1 MSALLNP
8 RVIEQEIARI
18 REKESNP
25 YSSGTKTNLFTLV
38 VFRQQGAIPPG
49 EPDPVEAALQYM
61 LGKRPARIIT
71 ITRTRAPRTEVW
83 VSGRCFPDKRNR
95 GVCFEEVHIESGDDG
110 VGLDPGAWAPLLIRG
125 LPVFAWIPDGLG
137 ADERTWE
144 GALLKAAG
152 LIDKLLV
159 DSARLSSGH
168 SERNGIGV
176 RDGFGIGVRDG
187 FGELSAVR
195 ELRER
200 TSGAF
205 LLSDFSW
212 RRSRVLREQTA
223 RAFDPPGMRPLLA
236 SVRSVRLYG
245 GSEFEASLFFLWL
258 RVRLG
263 REIQAEHAAAGAL
276 AEGFRVAFKIAGAPD
291 LDIGCTKG
299 GCLSRGEEK
308 GAYRFPTDGEILLEE
323 VDTLSRDPVFVEVL
337 AHAGRPDA

>member
-1 MSALLNP
+1 LNP

-38 VFRQQGAIPPG
+38 IFRQQGAIPPG
-49 EPDPVEAALQYM
+49 APDPAETALQFM

-71 ITRTRAPRTEVW
+71 ITRARAPQTEVW

-95 GVCFEEVHIESGDDG
+95 GVCFEEVRVESGDDG
-110 VGLDPGAWAPLLIRG
+110 VGLDPGAWAPLLIRD

-137 ADERTWE
+137 TEEGTWE

-159 DSARLSSGH
+159 DSARLA
-168 SERNGIGV
+168 GV
-176 RDGFGIGVRDG
+176 PGGG
-187 FGELSAVR
+187 LSALR
-195 ELRER
+195 ELKER
-200 TSGAF
+200 TAGAF

-212 RRSRVLREQTA
+212 RRSRILREQTA

-236 SVRSVRLYG
+236 SIQSVRLYG
-245 GSEFEASLFFLWL
+245 ASEFEASLFFLWL

-263 REIQAEHAAAGAL
+263 KEIPAEHAAAGTL
-276 AEGFRVAFKIAGAPD
+276 AEGFRVTFKITGAPD

-337 AHAGRPDA
+337 AHAGRPGD